1 MNWKDFYDPESG
13 ISFYMVGVGSEP
25 FPNITDVAN
34 LTKIRRQT
42 HETCFTLKPGF
53 YLEHGAT
60 YYTIVW
66 AYNGAAR
73 QQNISQISDGGM
85 LKCTILSA
93 FINPII

>member
-1 MNWKDFYDPESG
+1 MIQSRVSHSTWWALGQSHSPIY
-13 ISFYMVGVGSEP
+13 
-25 FPNITDVAN
+25 ITDVAN
-34 LTKIRRQT
+34 LTKITRQT